1 MTVGDIEAP
10 YGFQIV
16 DADVDASGNSAA
28 LYSYVSSSTF
38 EKTTVLVTGDIS
50 VAQSFGGQE
59 VSYADL
65 VSDPLLSTPKLVTA
79 EQSGAEGLYL
89 RAVNIGETSTFEIVA
104 DFGAAVGDLD
114 FTVSVVGST
123 PTSYADEIVSTTD
136 ARVLDT
142 VSAVIGDEIVLSG
155 ISVDGTSL
163 GDVVVTIGESEIAS
177 DGSYAIE
184 IDNGSSVEFGLSGL
198 IYNENAQVLNRPIT
212 YQDAI
217 DALRMSVG
225 LETVKAEAE
234 GRSTSELEY
243 IASDMTGDGYL
254 NYVDAIQML
263 MASVGLGLDT
273 PEGPSFKMIDS
284 AFSDATIDEKNIYS
298 PHITSLHNVVDDTNL
313 NLNILLTGDIT
324 GI

>member
-1 MTVGDIEAP
+1 MRVERVNFPQDAVSRKESNVEGEMGVAHPKRHLLGSIE
-10 YGFQIV
+10 
-16 DADVDASGNSAA
+16 N
-28 LYSYVSSSTF
+28 
-38 EKTTVLVTGDIS
+38 EKHTLVLRHR
-50 VAQSFGGQE
+50 
-59 VSYADL
+59 
-65 VSDPLLSTPKLVTA
+65 LSKHEP
-79 EQSGAEGLYL
+79 
-89 RAVNIGETSTFEIVA
+89 
-104 DFGAAVGDLD
+104 
-114 FTVSVVGST
+114 
-123 PTSYADEIVSTTD
+123 
-136 ARVLDT
+136 
-142 VSAVIGDEIVLSG
+142 
-155 ISVDGTSL
+155 
-163 GDVVVTIGESEIAS
+163 
-177 DGSYAIE
+177 
-184 IDNGSSVEFGLSGL
+184 FGLSGL

-234 GRSTSELEY
+234 GRITSELEY

-298 PHITSLHNVVDDTNL
+298 PHITSLLNVVDDTSL

-324 GI
+324 GIA